1 MNFVEKSRLLWFSYH
16 YNIILENSSGKMS
29 DASGGLKTAENYD
42 IIYCHEKKKKPIEK
56 NISETALCSVY
67 ILSAFGRVGPEPG

>member
-1 MNFVEKSRLLWFSYH
+1 
-16 YNIILENSSGKMS
+16 MS